1 MLVSSVWVGWQASV
15 HRLATWALVSC
26 REGLSTGL
34 LLAWQLDSPRS
45 EGLEVLSQGL
55 LVYCFG
61 PEEKENMVSR
71 AYGKNT
77 L

>member
-1 MLVSSVWVGWQASV
+1 M
-15 HRLATWALVSC
+15 ALVPC

-34 LLAWQLDSPRS
+34 LLAWQLDSPRR
-45 EGLEVLSQGL
+45 EVLEVLSQGL

-61 PEEKENMVSR
+61 PEEKENMVSG
-71 AYGKNT
+71 AYGKNA